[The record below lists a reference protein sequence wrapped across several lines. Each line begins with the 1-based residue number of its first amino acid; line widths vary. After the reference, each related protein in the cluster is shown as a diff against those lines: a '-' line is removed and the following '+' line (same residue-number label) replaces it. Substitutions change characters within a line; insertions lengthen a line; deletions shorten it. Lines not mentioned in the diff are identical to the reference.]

1 MDKQEHRD
9 SWDSLVL
16 AKEVGEA
23 DKLEAVCYDKVARSL
38 KTVYINQTRK
48 GRCGVVCVP
57 GEWINQ

>member
-23 DKLEAVCYDKVARSL
+23 DKLEAVCYDTVAESEDGIY
-38 KTVYINQTRK
+38 KSDSEGTM
-48 GRCGVVCVP
+48 
-57 GEWINQ
+57 